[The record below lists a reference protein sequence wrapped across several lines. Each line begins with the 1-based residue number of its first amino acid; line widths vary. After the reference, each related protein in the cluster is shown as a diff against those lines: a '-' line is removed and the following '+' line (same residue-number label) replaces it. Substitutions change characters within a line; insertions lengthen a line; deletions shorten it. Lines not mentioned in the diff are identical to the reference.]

1 MLLYRD
7 VQWQYTGPP
16 RTAKGKEASS
26 GVGAVRIDATRVII
40 YESVSAVRPSFTYEC
55 RGVEGA
61 IPLNKAFTLRKY
73 ILVFTR
79 PPIREVVPPSTPL
92 TRQPPNTFLPA
103 PNRKASVLSI
113 GPPPSS
119 PPRTNVG
126 KPKNQ
131 SQRGSTATST
141 AKQGPATRHRKSSH
155 ETLVASADS
164 PPVAS
169 ASTVQSSATS
179 AKRRNVHSSKE
190 APGAFSSAA
199 PVASTSAA
207 SDSLRVN
214 PLTPKERET
223 RERHRRIM
231 EKWKQEGIARVDARV
246 VRESALLK
254 NLETSEVGTSDGD
267 QDTTENNLFDVI
279 NGRIGERTFYAP
291 SLGPRSPARLH
302 IAAHPATIRVLA
314 CLAAQPFLPPPSDS
328 PALRRVRYD
337 PFVSK
342 SDGAVLEPTE
352 CEADNLGSE
361 DAGAQFYL
369 RSLVFP
375 DVAAVRAFLSAYQYR
390 FGDACWVE
398 ATLRSLELSQV
409 DPESAVALQY
419 AGLTIRAT
427 PGGRVDADLQSA
439 GMSRCS
445 NLFLQYIL
453 QLWLELG
460 EEDEVAALQEALA
473 IYQVLVAELTMCP
486 TRRRLLVDV
495 PDVQWTNETWS
506 ADTFRY
512 YTRFTPDQFTNLHRL
527 LDIPRYFILENRAK
541 VDGAQALVLFL
552 CRMAEPSYSGHKRK
566 RCLSF
571 QGVICTNGLMINLFC
586 GAGARS
592 DMGILALS
600 GIGQTLPHVLRGT
613 NGRNMALYGDLGYG
627 NIGEHL
633 YTGFKP
639 ARTEEQ
645 RQYNS
650 RMSAFRIAIEHGF
663 CGING
668 QWRRLDYVREQKL
681 GGRHISTQ
689 FNHRPPP
696 ADEYIPLMGREA
708 DRVAGLVFAD
718 LLEEM
723 E

>member
-1 MLLYRD
+1 MWRAGRLVHVR
-7 VQWQYTGPP
+7 VSRGRRCNPSQQGVHVAQVHP
-16 RTAKGKEASS
+16 RCELRPSVCLS
-26 GVGAVRIDATRVII
+26 DAR
-40 YESVSAVRPSFTYEC
+40 VSACADNRVRTP
-55 RGVEGA
+55 
-61 IPLNKAFTLRKY
+61 NQ
-73 ILVFTR
+73 FTR

-103 PNRKASVLSI
+103 PNVLAGGSEPTAVASPATSIPAKRKASVLSI

-445 NLFLQYIL
+445 NLFVRTLSRHP
-453 QLWLELG
+453 
-460 EEDEVAALQEALA
+460 
-473 IYQVLVAELTMCP
+473 TP
-486 TRRRLLVDV
+486 TRANKVGLCFAAV
-495 PDVQWTNETWS
+495 PNCQHEIYD
-506 ADTFRY
+506 
-512 YTRFTPDQFTNLHRL
+512 
-527 LDIPRYFILENRAK
+527 
-541 VDGAQALVLFL
+541 
-552 CRMAEPSYSGHKRK
+552 KRK
-566 RCLSF
+566 SLHTCS
-571 QGVICTNGLMINLFC
+571 
-586 GAGARS
+586 
-592 DMGILALS
+592 
-600 GIGQTLPHVLRGT
+600 
-613 NGRNMALYGDLGYG
+613 
-627 NIGEHL
+627 
-633 YTGFKP
+633 
-639 ARTEEQ
+639 
-645 RQYNS
+645 
-650 RMSAFRIAIEHGF
+650 
-663 CGING
+663 
-668 QWRRLDYVREQKL
+668 
-681 GGRHISTQ
+681 
-689 FNHRPPP
+689 
-696 ADEYIPLMGREA
+696 
-708 DRVAGLVFAD
+708 
-718 LLEEM
+718 
-723 E
+723 